1 MARAV
6 TRRITIDGKDYPYLD
21 KLAWPGVA
29 TLPGLAILKSQIGTN
44 APALAYD
51 AEAYAE
57 GAEAKGNRSHPAQL
71 LG

>member
-29 TLPGLAILKSQIGTN
+29 V
-44 APALAYD
+44 
-51 AEAYAE
+51 
-57 GAEAKGNRSHPAQL
+57 
-71 LG
+71 